1 MADRFRQILSGRP
14 VILGHRGSPKG
25 AQENTIASF
34 RLALDEG
41 ADGVELDV
49 QLTRDGVPVVF
60 HDDEF
65 ATGEKIGDLTFAEMR
80 EVAHGLRSHV
90 HTLEE
95 VLRELAGKGFVNI
108 EVKTHR
114 SEAEIVT
121 IARKAMPK
129 ETFLFSSFLPEVVA
143 TYRKL
148 ASDVPAIWIVAEQT
162 SLEHA
167 LDVVHKINGSG
178 IAFYHELITAELAG
192 FFKIHNVPLF
202 TWTVNDL
209 AEFRRVI
216 ELGVS
221 GVITDEPGLLVRSK

>member
-65 ATGEKIGDLTFAEMR
+65 STGEKIGDLTFAEMR

-108 EVKTHR
+108 EIKAAGR
-114 SEAEIVT
+114 EADVLA
-121 IARKAMPK
+121 IARKVMPK

-143 TYRKL
+143 AYRAL
-148 ASDVPAIWIVAEQT
+148 AKDVPVIWIVAEQL

-167 LDVVHKINGSG
+167 LDVVHQIDAKG
-178 IAFYHELITAELAG
+178 IAFYHELITPELAG
-192 FFKIHNVPLF
+192 YFKIHNVPLF
-202 TWTVNDL
+202 TWTVNDV
-209 AEFRRVI
+209 AEARRLI
-216 ELGVS
+216 DIGVA
-221 GVITDEPGLLVRSK
+221 GIITDEPKLIVDSL

>member
-1 MADRFRQILSGRP
+1 MADRFRQIVSGRP
-14 VILGHRGSPKG
+14 IILGHRGSPNN
-25 AQENTIASF
+25 ARENTIESF

-49 QLTRDGVPVVF
+49 QITRDGVPVVF

-65 ATGEKIGDLTFAEMR
+65 TTGEKIGELTFAEMR
-80 EVAHGLRSHV
+80 EVMHGLGAHV
-90 HTLEE
+90 HTLDE

-114 SEAEIVT
+114 SEAEIVA

-148 ASDVPAIWIVAEQT
+148 ASDVPAIWIVAEQM

-167 LDVVHKINGSG
+167 LDVVHRINGSG

-221 GVITDEPGLLVRSK
+221 GVITDEPGLLVRGK

>member
-14 VILGHRGSPKG
+14 IILGHRGSPNN
-25 AQENTIASF
+25 ARENTIESF
-34 RLALDEG
+34 RIALDEG

-49 QLTRDGVPVVF
+49 QITRDGVPVVF

-65 ATGEKIGDLTFAEMR
+65 ATGEKIGELTFAEMR
-80 EVAHGLRSHV
+80 EVMHGLGAHV
-90 HTLEE
+90 HTLDE

-114 SEAEIVT
+114 SEAEIVA

-148 ASDVPAIWIVAEQT
+148 ASDVPAIWIVAEEM

-221 GVITDEPGLLVRSK
+221 GVITDEPGLLVRGK